1 MYFTLPFYVNQCIL
15 LFSWLKEFA
24 SKRWSYNVPKKAF
37 LWSHE
42 STFLDA
48 CLRQSVKP
56 CRYCLFN
63 SNEIYD
69 AIQGASLV
77 RVTLWDPLC
86 FNSISNY
93 YSHNSKRAHPNIH
106 NNKVSA
112 PRFSSSQG
120 VGTPSSVVWAL
131 SLLPV
136 HVTSGEFRK
145 STLFRDNVAFQVH
158 FFLDYFL
165 PVGHTHSSCHPYLAE
180 LETKSGSS
188 CKILKILSEIM
199 L

>member
-1 MYFTLPFYVNQCIL
+1 MSP
-15 LFSWLKEFA
+15 
-24 SKRWSYNVPKKAF
+24 PKKLF
-37 LWSHE
+37 LWIHE

-48 CLRQSVKP
+48 CLRQSVK
-56 CRYCLFN
+56 LVATVN
-63 SNEIYD
+63 STPMRND

-77 RVTLWDPLC
+77 RVTLWGPLC

-120 VGTPSSVVWAL
+120 VGTPSSVVWAFI
-131 SLLPV
+131 
-136 HVTSGEFRK
+136 TF
-145 STLFRDNVAFQVH
+145 A
-158 FFLDYFL
+158 
-165 PVGHTHSSCHPYLAE
+165 SSCHMGWIWEEAPPQRERKIFTSHTYIILSPSFTFLTCRTYSSLHPYLAE

-188 CKILKILSEIM
+188 CKLYKTL
-199 L
+199 

>member
-1 MYFTLPFYVNQCIL
+1 MINPLSSNVLHTSPLCQSMHPIL
-15 LFSWLKEFA
+15 YSWLKEFA
-24 SKRWSYNVPKKAF
+24 SKRWSYNVPKKKLFSGVMRAHS
-37 LWSHE
+37 WMHAYDNQWNPVDTIY
-42 STFLDA
+42 STP
-48 CLRQSVKP
+48 LR
-56 CRYCLFN
+56 
-63 SNEIYD
+63 YD

-136 HVTSGEFRK
+136 HVTPGEFRK
-145 STLFRDNVAFQVH
+145 SIF
-158 FFLDYFL
+158 
-165 PVGHTHSSCHPYLAE
+165 
-180 LETKSGSS
+180 
-188 CKILKILSEIM
+188 
-199 L
+199 

>member
-1 MYFTLPFYVNQCIL
+1 MSINASYCLVGWRSLHPRGGLIMSQKK
-15 LFSWLKEFA
+15 LFSGVMRAHSWMHA
-24 SKRWSYNVPKKAF
+24 YDNQWNPVDTVY
-37 LWSHE
+37 
-42 STFLDA
+42 STPM
-48 CLRQSVKP
+48 R
-56 CRYCLFN
+56 
-63 SNEIYD
+63 YD

-145 STLFRDNVAFQVH
+145 STLFRDNVASPQVH
-158 FFLDYFL
+158 FFLDFF
-165 PVGHTHSSCHPYLAE
+165 YL
-180 LETKSGSS
+180 
-188 CKILKILSEIM
+188 
-199 L
+199 

>member
-1 MYFTLPFYVNQCIL
+1 MINPLFLRCTSLSPLCQAVHPIM
-15 LFSWLKEFA
+15 FSWLKEFA
-24 SKRWSYNVPKKAF
+24 SKRWSYYVPPKKSFF

-56 CRYCLFN
+56 VATVYSTPMRN
-63 SNEIYD
+63 D

-131 SLLPV
+131 SLLLV
-136 HVTSGEFRK
+136 HATWGESGK
-145 STLFRDNVAFQVH
+145 SPQREKNFANH
-158 FFLDYFL
+158 N
-165 PVGHTHSSCHPYLAE
+165 
-180 LETKSGSS
+180 
-188 CKILKILSEIM
+188 
-199 L
+199 